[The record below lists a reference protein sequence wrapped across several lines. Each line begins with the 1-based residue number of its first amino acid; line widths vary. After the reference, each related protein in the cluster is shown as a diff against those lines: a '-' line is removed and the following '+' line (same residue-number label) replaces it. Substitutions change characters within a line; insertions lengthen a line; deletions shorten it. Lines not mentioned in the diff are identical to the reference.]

1 MNSTCMQM
9 TLSDFIQLGSVTVV
23 LFSIGY
29 GLVRGIGY
37 LLERK
42 ARRLEAHFK
51 SFDAVVAQ
59 LSSSNP
65 SSQLAAAVLLR
76 RYFNTKQMRKDA
88 NLRVETVNVISALL
102 RVLPV
107 GVFQKTL
114 GDSLAYALE
123 LSSADLQHVNL
134 QDVYLG
140 VKDERKRIRLHNTD
154 LYMEIG
160 RAHV

>member
-1 MNSTCMQM
+1 MTETTMQM

-76 RYFNTKQMRKDA
+76 RLSKIGTLTLTPMLP
-88 NLRVETVNVISALL
+88 LRL
-102 RVLPV
+102 RFICSP
-107 GVFQKTL
+107 K
-114 GDSLAYALE
+114 AR
-123 LSSADLQHVNL
+123 SSAV
-134 QDVYLG
+134 
-140 VKDERKRIRLHNTD
+140 
-154 LYMEIG
+154 
-160 RAHV
+160 